1 MTDLLHWYARI
12 HGPRALRIV
21 DAARAG
27 DLDGGR
33 ADAAPAAPPAPERD
47 SVLRSVANG
56 DDTAGEV
63 LAGA

>member
-21 DAARAG
+21 EAARAG
-27 DLDGGR
+27 ALDGER
-33 ADAAPAAPPAPERD
+33 ADAASAGPERD
-47 SVLRSVANG
+47 TVLRSVANG

>member
-12 HGPRALRIV
+12 HGPRALRV
-21 DAARAG
+21 VEAARAG
-27 DLDGGR
+27 DLDGER
-33 ADAAPAAPPAPERD
+33 ADAASAAPERD

-56 DDTAGEV
+56 DETAGEV

>member
-21 DAARAG
+21 EAARAAEF
-27 DLDGGR
+27 DGGS
-33 ADAAPAAPPAPERD
+33 ADAASAAPERD

>member
-21 DAARAG
+21 EAARAAE
-27 DLDGGR
+27 LDDGI
-33 ADAAPAAPPAPERD
+33 ADAASAAPERD

-56 DDTAGEV
+56 DDTTGEV